1 MKKEEKKERAEQ
13 EKEEKERQ
21 QRATE
26 QEMVLSEKEQEMVL
40 SEKEQLRIH
49 LEKMEEG
56 NVDCSASES
65 DSEGSLDSVV
75 EDTGSKEEVK
85 ELSDLDQVIY
95 ADCA

>member
-26 QEMVLSEKEQEMVL
+26 QEMVLSEKD
-40 SEKEQLRIH
+40 QLRIH

-56 NVDCSASES
+56 NVDCSVSKS
-65 DSEGSLDSVV
+65 DSGGSLDSVV

>member
-21 QRATE
+21 QRA
-26 QEMVLSEKEQEMVL
+26 MEQEMVL

-49 LEKMEEG
+49 LEKMEER
-56 NVDCSASES
+56 NVDCSVSES
-65 DSEGSLDSVV
+65 DSKGSLDSVL

-85 ELSDLDQVIY
+85 ELSDLDLVIS

>member
-26 QEMVLSEKEQEMVL
+26 QEMVLSEKEQ
-40 SEKEQLRIH
+40 LRIH

-56 NVDCSASES
+56 NVDCSVSEG

>member
-26 QEMVLSEKEQEMVL
+26 QEMVLSEKEQ
-40 SEKEQLRIH
+40 LRIH

-56 NVDCSASES
+56 NVDCSVSES
-65 DSEGSLDSVV
+65 DSERSLDSVV

>member
-13 EKEEKERQ
+13 EKEKERQ
-21 QRATE
+21 QRAT
-26 QEMVLSEKEQEMVL
+26 EQEMVL

-56 NVDCSASES
+56 NVDCSVLEG